1 MSGNRTR
8 GVCVTGRN
16 VTNYT
21 NTDLFLFQNLKRWIR
36 SPMFEFQRARC
47 CNRGNYSSFD
57 HTMVDTPHPIRTAKL
72 STIGPNQYCGGGPR
86 GNLGCRMF
94 FSFPAPFF
102 FFFGA
107 RHCTRRLQ
115 PSFDQTTMDIPH
127 PIRTAKSSIVGPNQY
142 CGGGPRGNL
151 GCRMFFFFS
160 LVKKKK
166 EKCKRVRPIFFSPKS
181 HPVFRPSRTHLPS
194 KKKKKKTNRQTKA
207 KSHAIVTTR

>member
-36 SPMFEFQRARC
+36 PRMFEFQRERC
-47 CNRGNYSSFD
+47 CNRGNVSSFD

-94 FSFPAPFF
+94 F
-102 FFFGA
+102 FGA
-107 RHCTRRLQ
+107 DLWRILGISYLFFTLFFCFNPRLCG
-115 PSFDQTTMDIPH
+115 
-127 PIRTAKSSIVGPNQY
+127 IV
-142 CGGGPRGNL
+142 
-151 GCRMFFFFS
+151 FFS
-160 LVKKKK
+160 LHTLFGRFAGFSVFHCFFSLRIQRMQNAPPNRGKKK
-166 EKCKRVRPIFFSPKS
+166 EKKNKPA
-181 HPVFRPSRTHLPS
+181 
-194 KKKKKKTNRQTKA
+194 NQG
-207 KSHAIVTTR
+207 

>member
-57 HTMVDTPHPIRTAKL
+57 HTMVDTPHPIRTAQL
-72 STIGPNQYCGGGPR
+72 STIGPDQYCGGGPR

-94 FSFPAPFF
+94 F
-102 FFFGA
+102 
-107 RHCTRRLQ
+107 L
-115 PSFDQTTMDIPH
+115 
-127 PIRTAKSSIVGPNQY
+127 
-142 CGGGPRGNL
+142 L
-151 GCRMFFFFS
+151 FFFS
-160 LVKKKK
+160 QFSFFFTCFDQKQAQNPIHAERTSHRGEKKKR
-166 EKCKRVRPIFFSPKS
+166 EKNKPA
-181 HPVFRPSRTHLPS
+181 
-194 KKKKKKTNRQTKA
+194 NQG
-207 KSHAIVTTR
+207 

>member
-57 HTMVDTPHPIRTAKL
+57 HTMVDTPHPIRTTKL
-72 STIGPNQYCGGGPR
+72 STI
-86 GNLGCRMF
+86 
-94 FSFPAPFF
+94 
-102 FFFGA
+102 
-107 RHCTRRLQ
+107 
-115 PSFDQTTMDIPH
+115 
-127 PIRTAKSSIVGPNQY
+127 GPNQY

-166 EKCKRVRPIFFSPKS
+166 KNVKGCVQFFFPQS
-181 HPVFRPSRTHLPS
+181 HTPFSAPPERTSHRR
-194 KKKKKKTNRQTKA
+194 KKKRKQTGKPRLNL
-207 KSHAIVTTR
+207 TRSLQQGNSR